1 MAKFFDMDS
10 IIGVIEGMAKKN
22 NFRFAEKKD
31 LNNYLPRPQEVNFT
45 IPVSD
50 WTLDNEKY
58 FADVNISGLTAN
70 DTAEIYFDKA
80 SESIIANADLSEVG
94 ETLSGKIRLYAEN
107 IPADSV
113 SGTASITKAA
123 QE

>member
-1 MAKFFDMDS
+1 MNAGLKSFAKFCRQVGDRL
-10 IIGVIEGMAKKN
+10 
-22 NFRFAEKKD
+22 NFQK
-31 LNNYLPRPQEVNFT
+31 YLPRPQDVSFT

-50 WTLDNEKY
+50 WILDNEKY
-58 FADVNISGLTAN
+58 YADINISGLTAN

-80 SESIIANADLSEVG
+80 SESVIANADLSEVG

-113 SGTASITKAA
+113 SGTASITKGVSS
-123 QE
+123 

>member
-1 MAKFFDMDS
+1 MMTKAEILRALTISRKVQDRLNFQKF
-10 IIGVIEGMAKKN
+10 
-22 NFRFAEKKD
+22 
-31 LNNYLPRPQEVNFT
+31 LPRPQDVNFS

-58 FADVNISGLTAN
+58 YADINISGLTAN

-80 SESIIANADLSEVG
+80 SETVIANADLSEFG
-94 ETLSGKIRLYAEN
+94 ETLSGKIRLFAEN

-113 SGTASITKAA
+113 SGIASITKG
-123 QE
+123 E